1 MKKLFLFSFVLLL
14 TGLLQAQRF
23 GYVDTDYIL
32 ENLPQ
37 YQQAQSQL
45 DNRAGQWKN
54 EIEQKQTALED
65 MLVEFE
71 NEKILLTDE
80 QLKTRQNEIETKREE
95 LKQLNE
101 KRYGPNGDLL
111 KARQSLV
118 KPIQDQ
124 VYNAVKKVAD
134 RRKYNF
140 VFDKGSDLL
149 LLYSDPKFDISEEV
163 LRLLLPDRKDQK
175 GKGSVGKGKTNTP
188 TRTIRDRSNINK
200 KQPTRQ
206 VPKQLKK

>member
-1 MKKLFLFSFVLLL
+1 MKKIILIHLTLLL
-14 TGLLQAQRF
+14 GLSLQAQRF

-45 DNRAGQWKN
+45 ETRADQWKN

-80 QLKTRQNEIETKREE
+80 QLKTRKTELEEKREE
-95 LKQLNE
+95 LKNLNE

-124 VYNAVKKVAD
+124 VYNAVKQVAD

-163 LRLLLPDRKDQK
+163 LRLLLPKETQVKK
-175 GKGSVGKGKTNTP
+175 GGKTQNSP
-188 TRTIRDRSNINK
+188 TRAVKDRSRINK
-200 KQPTRQ
+200 KQPIRNIPQ
-206 VPKQLKK
+206 KIKK